1 MSISCKQKTNLFHSF
16 EKFLCS
22 LGFNVTSLG
31 SGINLGIFKLRK
43 AINAAAGATSYMVG
57 LVTS

>member
-22 LGFNVTSLG
+22 LGFNVTSAG
-31 SGINLGIFKLRK
+31 PGINFGIFELYRK
-43 AINAAAGATSYMVG
+43 AINAVGGA
-57 LVTS
+57 L